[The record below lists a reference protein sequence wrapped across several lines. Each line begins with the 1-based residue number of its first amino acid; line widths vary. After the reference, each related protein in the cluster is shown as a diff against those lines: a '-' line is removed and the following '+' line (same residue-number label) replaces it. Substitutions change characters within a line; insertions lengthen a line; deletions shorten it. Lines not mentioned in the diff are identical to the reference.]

1 MRSLLFM
8 KNKKMPWIYVE
19 NAVKYQKPFIIWP
32 MSENDQPISSQPNAQ
47 LRSMDIIRVDKSIHQ
62 KLILTRSFMS
72 WNIRRWKKYKMTEK
86 RMVHLNQSE
95 WAYYYQQKE
104 TEYKIWKKNL
114 FWIFWIHQSNLRAC
128 WMVEWNK
135 IVYNTYIEIS
145 KKCCINIYF
154 WIQIQLI
161 YET

>member
-32 MSENDQPISSQPNAQ
+32 MSENDQPISSQPSAQ

-62 KLILTRSFMS
+62 KLILT
-72 WNIRRWKKYKMTEK
+72 